1 MVNMK
6 KHFYI
11 TTAIDYVNGQ
21 PHLGHTYEKVLA
33 DVIARYHRLKGESVH
48 FLTGVDE
55 HGQKVQQKAQALGKK
70 PQAFCDEVT
79 ESFVALTQALKL
91 TNDDFIRTT
100 DERHK
105 KIVRWALQKLYD
117 QGLIYKA
124 EYKGF
129 YSVKEERFL
138 QEKDKVDGTWP
149 ALFGEVKEL
158 SESNYFFK
166 LSAYQ
171 DWLISYLK
179 ENPNFIFPHYR
190 QKQVLEFLKEP
201 LNDLCI
207 SRPIDRLQWGIPL
220 PFDPEFVTYVW
231 FDALL
236 NYISAVGFNTESFEH
251 YWPADYHII
260 GKDILVP
267 SHSIYWP
274 IMLKALELPLPKQI
288 VAHGWWLTSGEKMS
302 KSLGNTFNLF
312 DWFEEKG
319 IDAVRYFLM
328 REMVTGQDCEFSL
341 ENFENRYNNELANEW
356 GNLISR
362 TFNMIQR
369 YCDSKVPTQ
378 TQSNE
383 DLKAIWE
390 ESHEA
395 IDKHFE
401 QFQFSQGLE
410 KLFKFIRELNRYI
423 ETKSPWKLAK
433 DPTEASQ
440 TELKNVLA
448 HLIEGI
454 RLSVQ
459 YLQIIIPVSSQKLM
473 EALQIQNKPS
483 NFSWN
488 PQTLSGISITEK
500 LLLFPKAEKRL

>member
-1 MVNMK
+1 MK
-6 KHFYI
+6 KYFYI
-11 TTAIDYVNGQ
+11 TTAIDYVNGL

-55 HGQKVQQKAQALGKK
+55 HGQKVQQKAQALGKE

-79 ESFVALTQALKL
+79 ESFIALTHSLKL
-91 TNDDFIRTT
+91 TNNDFIRTT

-124 EYKGF
+124 DYKGF

-138 QEKDKVDGTWP
+138 LEKDKVDGAWP

-171 DWLISYLK
+171 SWLIDYLNEHK
-179 ENPNFIFPHYR
+179 DFIFPHYR

-207 SRPIDRLQWGIPL
+207 SRPIERLQWGIPL

-236 NYISAVGFNTESFEH
+236 NYISAVGFNTERFEH
-251 YWPADYHII
+251 YWPADCHII
-260 GKDILVP
+260 GKDILLP
-267 SHSIYWP
+267 SHAIYWP
-274 IMLKALELPLPKQI
+274 IMLQALELPLPKQI

-369 YCDSKVPTQ
+369 YCEGQVPVPTHP
-378 TQSNE
+378 NE
-383 DLKAIWE
+383 ALKAVWE
-390 ESHEA
+390 ESYET
-395 IDKHFE
+395 IYQHFE
-401 QFQFSQGLE
+401 HFQFSQGLE

-423 ETKSPWKLAK
+423 EAKAPWKLAK
-433 DPTEASQ
+433 DPAEDSQ
-440 TELKNVLA
+440 MELKDVLA

-473 EALQIQNKPS
+473 EALKIQDKPS
-483 NFSWN
+483 NFSWS
-488 PQTLSGISITEK
+488 PQTLSGTSITEK
-500 LLLFPKAEKRL
+500 LLLFPKSEKRE